1 MDRLPTTRSPLA
13 GVFLL
18 LALIVS
24 LGMISVA
31 RLAPSPPAAGSAT
44 GTAAQWQQEAEKL
57 LTNGQYTVAIEA
69 CRTGLVVEPWHPG
82 LCLMLTSLL
91 LQNGDP
97 DDLRLWMD
105 DLVMGDARQAE
116 QLFELTGF
124 SAKMD
129 DPELQRIRREAH
141 LQARD

>member
-1 MDRLPTTRSPLA
+1 
-13 GVFLL
+13 
-18 LALIVS
+18 
-24 LGMISVA
+24 
-31 RLAPSPPAAGSAT
+31 
-44 GTAAQWQQEAEKL
+44 
-57 LTNGQYTVAIEA
+57 
-69 CRTGLVVEPWHPG
+69 
-82 LCLMLTSLL
+82 MLTSLL